1 MNTLNAAT
9 LVNWLGFLVGVALF
23 ALLGAMVLRHR
34 GGPGSRESRLLLV
47 TTAVLG
53 LIWNLSE
60 LVVFVLRDFGF
71 SSELP
76 LLTAASYA
84 ALGFLPSVVV
94 HSAQYEESGSG
105 RWIAFAAYSLSTI
118 AAILHFYAAVSGAN
132 VPSATALMIFTI
144 GAPIFALALVI
155 VYLRETLAKKAVWA
169 SALLIFAVA
178 SLHFVSE
185 REETSWIIELV
196 AHQSSLPLVLV
207 ILYQNYRFAFAD
219 LFLKRAISILLLS
232 FVAFGLYA
240 GIAAPL
246 LRFHET
252 HDRNDV
258 QAVSLILVLWIATA
272 LAYPALHRIAEWLV
286 DTVILHRADYAKLR
300 SELVAEIGQLDT
312 TEAVLDK
319 VCSRVSA
326 ALTANESEW
335 TPDHNP
341 DASEVPAVDFTP
353 DRARILIPTAEMP
366 RYRVDLGSFQG
377 GRRLLSD
384 ETAML
389 TAVSLLTA
397 RRIDALR
404 VDHERC
410 EQEFRE
416 QEFSKLA
423 AEAQLTALRA
433 QINPHFLFNALTT
446 IGYLIKRSPERA
458 FQTLLQLTKLLRGV
472 LSKTAEFC
480 SLDDEIKLIESYL
493 EIERARFEERLI
505 VEVNVPTELRNV
517 MVPTLI
523 LQPLVENAIKHGIA
537 ECKSGGKL
545 TIDAINAVT
554 EAGDQLIIT
563 VTDTGSGKPLP
574 AADGGGGIGL
584 RNVADRL
591 SSHYGRHAFFKLAT
605 LSDGRTEAR
614 VQFPLES
621 AVRPEIN
628 TSEVTGA

>member
-1 MNTLNAAT
+1 MDTLNAAS

-23 ALLGAMVLRHR
+23 ALLGVMVLRHK
-34 GGPGSRESRLLLV
+34 GGPGSRGSRSLLL
-47 TTAVLG
+47 TTAALG
-53 LIWNLSE
+53 LVWNLSE
-60 LVVFVLRDFGF
+60 LIVFVLRDFGV

-76 LLTAASYA
+76 LLTAVSYA

-94 HSAQYEESGSG
+94 HSAQNEESGK
-105 RWIAFAAYSLSTI
+105 RHWIAYAAYSLSTAAAVLQI
-118 AAILHFYAAVSGAN
+118 YAAINGDP
-132 VPSATALMIFTI
+132 VPSATSLTMLTI
-144 GAPIFALALVI
+144 GAPIFAFALMI
-155 VYLRETLAKKAVWA
+155 VYLRETVAKKAIWA
-169 SALLIFAVA
+169 SALLVFAVA

-185 REETSWIIELV
+185 REETSWIVELV

-232 FVAFGLYA
+232 FVAFGLYTWV
-240 GIAAPL
+240 AAPL
-246 LRFHET
+246 LRFHES

-258 QAVSLILVLWIATA
+258 QAVSLILVLWIATS
-272 LAYPALHRIAEWLV
+272 LAYPALHRVAEWLV
-286 DTVILHRADYAKLR
+286 DTVILHRANYAEVQ
-300 SELVAEIGQLDT
+300 SELNAEIGQLDT
-312 TEAVLDK
+312 AEAVLNK
-319 VCSRVSA
+319 VCRRVSA
-326 ALTANESEW
+326 ALTANDSEW
-335 TPDHNP
+335 TLDDNSIGP
-341 DASEVPAVDFTP
+341 EVPVVDFTP
-353 DRARILIPTAEMP
+353 ERASILIPTAEMP
-366 RYRVDLGSFQG
+366 RYRIALGSFQG

-389 TAVSLLTA
+389 AAVSLLTA

-446 IGYLIKRSPERA
+446 IGYLIKTSPERA

-480 SLDDEIKLIESYL
+480 DLDSEIKLIESYL

-505 VEVNVPTELRNV
+505 VEVDVPNELRNV
-517 MVPTLI
+517 PVPALI

-537 ECKSGGKL
+537 ESKAGGKL
-545 TIDAINAVT
+545 IISASRSSTVSGEQLVVSVIDS
-554 EAGDQLIIT
+554 
-563 VTDTGSGKPLP
+563 GSGKPLLI
-574 AADGGGGIGL
+574 DRGSSGIGL
-584 RNVADRL
+584 MNVSDRL
-591 SSHYGRHAFFKLAT
+591 LSHYGRLASFKLTT
-605 LSDGRTEAR
+605 LSNGYTEAR
-614 VQFPLES
+614 IQIPIES
-621 AVRPEIN
+621 KVRQKKNE
-628 TSEVTGA
+628 SEVTGV